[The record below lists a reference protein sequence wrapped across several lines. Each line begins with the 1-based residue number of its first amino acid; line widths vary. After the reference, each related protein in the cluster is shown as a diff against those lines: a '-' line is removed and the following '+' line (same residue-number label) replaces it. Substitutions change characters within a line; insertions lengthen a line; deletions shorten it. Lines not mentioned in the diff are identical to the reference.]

1 MIKSQKDFF
10 SGLMFIVI
18 GVAFA
23 VGAKNYSI
31 GSGARMGPGY
41 FPLLLGVLLA
51 LIGAVITVVSVVGKR
66 TSADGDKIGKWAL
79 KPLFFIIL
87 ANLLF
92 GVLIGGLPSIGLPP
106 MGMIIGIYVLT
117 IVASMA
123 GDQFSLKSSL
133 VLGTVLAAG
142 SYVAFVWALKLQ
154 FPVWPTFI
162 TG

>member
-1 MIKSQKDFF
+1 M
-10 SGLMFIVI
+10 
-18 GVAFA
+18 
-23 VGAKNYSI
+23 
-31 GSGARMGPGY
+31 
-41 FPLLLGVLLA
+41 
-51 LIGAVITVVSVVGKR
+51 
-66 TSADGDKIGKWAL
+66 
-79 KPLFFIIL
+79 
-87 ANLLF
+87 
-92 GVLIGGLPSIGLPP
+92 LIGGLPSIGLPP